1 MKDVPGVLGLTE
13 LVNVVP
19 AVLRLTG
26 LVNFGPVALG
36 LAGLV
41 KGSSAVFGLV
51 KGGTVVLGLTV
62 EATHHGGI
70 VGQFGLVEQK
80 LLLMHIALNIASSIL
95 QVIAGTKGFIPI
107 KICFCAFYGLLRVLL
122 LKGCSHKA
130 LQLLMDY

>member
-1 MKDVPGVLGLTE
+1 MNDGLEVLGPIE
-13 LVNVVP
+13 LVNGVP

-51 KGGTVVLGLTV
+51 KGCAVVWGLTV

-70 VGQFGLVEQK
+70 VGQFGLVRQK
-80 LLLMHIALNIASSIL
+80 LLLMHISLNIASLIL
-95 QVIAGTKGFIPI
+95 QVTAGTKGF
-107 KICFCAFYGLLRVLL
+107 Y
-122 LKGCSHKA
+122 SN
-130 LQLLMDY
+130 

>member
-1 MKDVPGVLGLTE
+1 MKDVPGILGLTE
-13 LVNVVP
+13 LVNGVP
-19 AVLRLTG
+19 VVLRLTW
-26 LVNFGPVALG
+26 LVNFGPVAVG
-36 LAGLV
+36 LAWLV

-51 KGGTVVLGLTV
+51 KGGTVVFGLTV

-95 QVIAGTKGFIPI
+95 QVIAGTKDFIPI
-107 KICFCAFYGLLRVLL
+107 RNAFYGLLRVLL

-130 LQLLMDY
+130 L

>member
-19 AVLRLTG
+19 AVLGLTG

-51 KGGTVVLGLTV
+51 KGGTVVWGLTV

-70 VGQFGLVEQK
+70 VGQFGLVRQK
-80 LLLMHIALNIASSIL
+80 LLLMHISLNIASSIL
-95 QVIAGTKGFIPI
+95 QVNAGTKGFIQI
-107 KICFCAFYGLLRVLL
+107 RICFLRFLWAFEGSL
-122 LKGCSHKA
+122 A
-130 LQLLMDY
+130 